1 MANPWLEHVKKVHK
15 ANPGKKFKEIL
26 IMAKKSY
33 KSVESEVS
41 KAVVGKKHHKAKT
54 GKHHKAKTGKHHK
67 AKTGK
72 HHKTAKKS
80 KKGKKG
86 KTAKKSRKHRK

>member
-41 KAVVGKKHHKAKT
+41 KAVAGKKHSKA
-54 GKHHKAKTGKHHK
+54 KHHKAKTGKHHK

>member
-26 IMAKKSY
+26 IIAKRSY

-41 KAVVGKKHHKAKT
+41 KAVAGK
-54 GKHHKAKTGKHHK
+54 KHHKAKTGKHHK